1 VKFDQNPCI
10 VKKKLDAKDGFGHAI
25 YSGKKAIMKKAKA
38 TLKKSNNIKQK
49 AKGSPLVARVEK
61 SVKKLARGIV
71 KAMSAKPA
79 KKPQMKAAPKAL
91 SKTSPVKAHSKA
103 VAPKSTPPA
112 KTLPHKKA
120 EPAKKAAPAASVKT
134 APKKEMTKKEVPTAK
149 GAIASKTAG
158 ASPKGAAPAPALTK
172 GKAAPIVAAVLT
184 KTAKGKAEPKGKKL
198 TGAQLAEHLEKMC
211 RETAC
216 ENLATTKGY
225 CRLDYIKNWKKIKR
239 KEMIL
244 KEGKLN
250 QYIEELV
257 SKYPEKYIDVIRQDL
272 NTEVNFN
279 KVIHDLELDES
290 IDDLD
295 YDGDS
300 IDALIGGIKKEGE
313 DFGDEDF

>member
-1 VKFDQNPCI
+1 
-10 VKKKLDAKDGFGHAI
+10 
-25 YSGKKAIMKKAKA
+25 MKKAKA
-38 TLKKSNNIKQK
+38 TLKKSNTIKQK
-49 AKGSPLVARVEK
+49 NKSSPLVSRVEK
-61 SVKKLARGIV
+61 SVKKLARGLV
-71 KAMSAKPA
+71 KAMSPKAA
-79 KKPQMKAAPKAL
+79 KKPQVKAAPKAHI
-91 SKTSPVKAHSKA
+91 KAPPAKA
-103 VAPKSTPPA
+103 VAAHA
-112 KTLPHKKA
+112 KAATSNKKV
-120 EPAKKAAPAASVKT
+120 EPAKKVAAAPTPAAKTNLNAKT
-134 APKKEMTKKEVPTAK
+134 APKKEMTKEAPPTK
-149 GAIASKTAG
+149 GAAASKT
-158 ASPKGAAPAPALTK
+158 PTPAPAALTK
-172 GKAAPIVAAVLT
+172 GKAAPTTAAVLT
-184 KTAKGKAEPKGKKL
+184 KGKGESGGKGKKL
-198 TGAQLAEHLEKMC
+198 TDAQIAEHREKMC

>member
-1 VKFDQNPCI
+1 
-10 VKKKLDAKDGFGHAI
+10 
-25 YSGKKAIMKKAKA
+25 MKKATKSNKG
-38 TLKKSNNIKQK
+38 TPKNLSKITKKSGSAPVVSRVKALAKQIVTKGIK
-49 AKGSPLVARVEK
+49 AMSPKSASPK
-61 SVKKLARGIV
+61 SVKRPQAKVAPKAAPV
-71 KAMSAKPA
+71 KAAAKVAPAPKHAVLIKAPVAAKKGKVQPPTRPSTTPA
-79 KKPQMKAAPKAL
+79 KKEPEKAL
-91 SKTSPVKAHSKA
+91 PLASKGKA
-103 VAPKSTPPA
+103 VPPTKPSAPVS
-112 KTLPHKKA
+112 
-120 EPAKKAAPAASVKT
+120 ASVS
-134 APKKEMTKKEVPTAK
+134 
-149 GAIASKTAG
+149 ASVS
-158 ASPKGAAPAPALTK
+158 SPISAVVLTK
-172 GKAAPIVAAVLT
+172 GKGEAKAPKVKGT
-184 KTAKGKAEPKGKKL
+184 RMTA
-198 TGAQLAEHLEKMC
+198 AQLAEHQEKMC

-272 NTEVNFN
+272 QTEVNFN

-300 IDALIGGIKKEGE
+300 IDALIGGIKKESE